1 MAITTATLGG
11 VTLPHVQPDGYI
23 ERAGYRGADRVML
36 SGALATDL
44 VTNSVKRSFELTWR
58 RLTEAQVSTLLSAFA
73 TVRDGSATFVTPLG
87 GSYTVTREE
96 SFFELDIRWRA
107 DRLIARAEVTMRLRE
122 V

>member
-23 ERAGYRGADRVML
+23 ERPGYRGADRVML

-44 VTNSVKRSFELTWR
+44 LTTTVKRTFELTWR
-58 RLTEAQVSTLLSAFA
+58 RLTEAQVTTLLSAFA
-73 TVRDGSATFVTPLG
+73 TVRDGSAAFVSPLG
-87 GSYTVTREE
+87 GSYTVTRDEG
-96 SFFELDIRWRA
+96 FYALDIRWRA
-107 DRLIARAEVTMRLRE
+107 DRLVARAEVTMRLRE